1 MATATGKT
9 RCVICDKE
17 KATMRCGGCSQEFC
31 YKHLGHHR
39 QALNQQLDEIE
50 VNRDIFRQSLTQ
62 QIEKPNNHILIQQID
77 DWEQKSI
84 KIIQQTAEDVRQTF
98 LKNTN
103 KYVHQIETELNK
115 LTDQL
120 RESRQEDDFNEINL
134 RLFQEELDK
143 LTNTLIKP
151 SNISIREESTS
162 FINKI
167 SVHVSGKSLTSIPKD
182 ENY

>member
-9 RCVICDKE
+9 HCVICNKE
-17 KATMRCGGCSQEFC
+17 KATMRCRGCLQEFC
-31 YKHLGHHR
+31 YKHLCNHR
-39 QALNQQLDEIE
+39 QDLNKQLDEIE
-50 VNRDIFRQSLTQ
+50 VNRDIFRQSLTR
-62 QIEKPNNHILIQQID
+62 QIEKPNNQILIEQID

-103 KYVHQIETELNK
+103 KHVHQIETELNK

-120 RESRQEDDFNEINL
+120 REIRQEDDFNEINL

-143 LTNTLIKP
+143 LTNTLIKL
-151 SNISIREESTS
+151 SNISIREDSTS

-167 SVHVSGKSLTSIPKD
+167 SVHMSGNYLTSIPKD
-182 ENY
+182 EN